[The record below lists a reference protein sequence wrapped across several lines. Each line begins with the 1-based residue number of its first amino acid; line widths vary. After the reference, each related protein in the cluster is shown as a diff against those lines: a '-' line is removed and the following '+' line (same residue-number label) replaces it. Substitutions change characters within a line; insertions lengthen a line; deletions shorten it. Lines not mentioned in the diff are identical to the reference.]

1 MYGSYFKKVEEIL
14 DKFPNDCRVNYYENK
29 KSLKIDRQT
38 VIFNNLYGTY
48 DDKTNEI
55 ILYRESSLPHELFHV
70 AFRDGKKIEKKI
82 FDDSNVYYGNGI
94 SYSKPE
100 NDRTIIRGKALTEG
114 FAEYLSRMCC
124 DAKGRSIEYFF
135 TDLLISIYGEEII
148 CYTLKNDPVG
158 FYGDE
163 RFNAIMLLSTTFD
176 YLYDFSEGIKTIS
189 RCIDKF
195 NKVFNE
201 GTLDDK
207 QKLMKT
213 IFDVKQGFKTN
224 LVELFEI
231 LVEEYDNCNEPKI
244 YKEDFVK
251 KMEVFINSEEY
262 QYFFILDDNI
272 KNIKKEIKKIIKNF
286 NRGKSKV

>member
-1 MYGSYFKKVEEIL
+1 MYESYFKKVEEVL
-14 DKFPNDCRVNYYENK
+14 DRFPNDCRVNYYENK

-48 DDKTNEI
+48 DDKENEI

-70 AFRDGKKIEKKI
+70 AFRDEKKVDKKI
-82 FDDSNVYYGNGI
+82 FEDAIVCYGNGI

-100 NDRTIIRGKALTEG
+100 NDRTIIRGEALTEG
-114 FAEYLSRMCC
+114 FAEYLARMCC
-124 DAKGRSIEYFF
+124 ESKGRAIEYFF

-148 CYTLKNDPVG
+148 CYALKNDPVG

-176 YLYDFSEGIKTIS
+176 YLFDFSECVKTIS
-189 RCIDKF
+189 RNADNF

-201 GTLDDK
+201 GTLDEK

-224 LVELFEI
+224 LVELFDI
-231 LVEEYDNCNEPKI
+231 LVKEYNNCNEPKI
-244 YKEDFVK
+244 SKEDFIK
-251 KMEVFINSEEY
+251 KMEEFINGEEY
-262 QYFFILDDNI
+262 QMFFILDDNI
-272 KNIKKEIKKIIKNF
+272 INMKKEIKKILKKF
-286 NRGKSKV
+286 SRGRVK